1 MQQCQP
7 ERSARQRRGLSTAA
21 ALSAPPDHGSGH
33 TRCSTGRDDES
44 PPPGSGLLRPPRRAR
59 GRGRPAPLRRRRG
72 RSRRTVRLRR
82 RPDRIAHARRRRSD
96 HQPRLP
102 RQRPPGRRAHG
113 RAGRQARARRPRARR
128 QRPRGLPRA
137 RPGARR
143 GACGRDRERRRRRAR
158 ASQRRARRG
167 FAHRLEP
174 RARPPRRGPRP
185 HARRQ
190 RGARQ
195 RRRPRRA
202 RRTRA
207 RRWWEPRRGLSGG
220 GCMPLTRR
228 LAVPLAAL
236 ALVLGTSRAAL
247 AVCSVTRA
255 CSAAPFLA
263 LSSGC
268 CGATTCTI
276 DGTVTLSGPACG
288 LDFGA
293 HNVTLSGTL
302 VVGSGTLTLAAGG
315 LTVTGLLDARGTTA
329 KPGGNVTLAL
339 GAGGLSLARGSGTA
353 IDLEGFAAGG
363 GTLTAVVGGRVSLG
377 GGDIDASALETEAGG
392 GTITLQ
398 QTAGSTPMN
407 VGISI
412 RANAGSDGIGGTI
425 TLQAPADLNITN
437 TGAIAAMGGFV
448 DGGSIELDAG
458 GRATVAGAAVIRAAG
473 LSDSGGDGGDIS
485 ITAGSVEVDG
495 TLDASGGSDPTRD
508 FGGGNGT
515 IEVEAR
521 TGALTLVQVGQGLT
535 VDGAGGGDG
544 GEVDLTTDSPA
555 NGALTVAGPVRAQ
568 GHGGLSGRP
577 AAGGTID
584 IESAQAL
591 ALTNSLKVTGVGGGF
606 GSVTLAA
613 QRDVLIDGPIDGRD
627 AVGSGDVEIT
637 AGHDLTF
644 TGNAIRVNAT
654 VDGMGGSITAL
665 ASNDLTLTGFLLDA
679 AGAGT
684 GA

>member
-7 ERSARQRRGLSTAA
+7 ERSAWQRRGLSTAA
-21 ALSAPPDHGSGH
+21 ALSAPPDHRSGN

-82 RPDRIAHARRRRSD
+82 RPDRLAHARRRRSD

-102 RQRPPGRRAHG
+102 RQRAPGRGADG
-113 RAGRQARARRPRARR
+113 RTGRQARARR
-128 QRPRGLPRA
+128 RGLPRG
-137 RPGARR
+137 RPAARR
-143 GACGRDRERRRRRAR
+143 GTRGRDRERRRRRAR
-158 ASQRRARRG
+158 TPARRARRG
-167 FAHRLEP
+167 HARRLEP

-220 GCMPLTRR
+220 GRMPLTRR

-236 ALVLGTSRAAL
+236 ALVLGASRAAL

-276 DGTVTLSGPACG
+276 DGTVTLSGPACS

-315 LTVTGLLDARGTTA
+315 LTVTGFLDARGATGR
-329 KPGGNVTLAL
+329 PGGNVTLAL

-363 GTLTAVVGGRVSLG
+363 GTLTAAVDGPVSLS
-377 GGDIDASALETEAGG
+377 GGDIDASALETEA
-392 GTITLQ
+392 
-398 QTAGSTPMN
+398 
-407 VGISI
+407 
-412 RANAGSDGIGGTI
+412 
-425 TLQAPADLNITN
+425 
-437 TGAIAAMGGFV
+437 
-448 DGGSIELDAG
+448 
-458 GRATVAGAAVIRAAG
+458 
-473 LSDSGGDGGDIS
+473 SGG
-485 ITAGSVEVDG
+485 
-495 TLDASGGSDPTRD
+495 
-508 FGGGNGT
+508 
-515 IEVEAR
+515 
-521 TGALTLVQVGQGLT
+521 
-535 VDGAGGGDG
+535 
-544 GEVDLTTDSPA
+544 
-555 NGALTVAGPVRAQ
+555 
-568 GHGGLSGRP
+568 
-577 AAGGTID
+577 
-584 IESAQAL
+584 
-591 ALTNSLKVTGVGGGF
+591 
-606 GSVTLAA
+606 
-613 QRDVLIDGPIDGRD
+613 
-627 AVGSGDVEIT
+627 
-637 AGHDLTF
+637 
-644 TGNAIRVNAT
+644 
-654 VDGMGGSITAL
+654 
-665 ASNDLTLTGFLLDA
+665 
-679 AGAGT
+679 
-684 GA
+684 